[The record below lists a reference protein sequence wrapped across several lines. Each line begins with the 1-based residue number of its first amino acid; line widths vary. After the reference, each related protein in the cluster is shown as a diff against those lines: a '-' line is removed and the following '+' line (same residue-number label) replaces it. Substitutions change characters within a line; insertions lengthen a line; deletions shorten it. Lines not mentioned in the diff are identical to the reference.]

1 MAGPVLTD
9 CVRCRKAK
17 AAAAAFGGGASASGG
32 GGGGRRRVVMPAFRE
47 HVEGPELL
55 QGLSVYGE
63 YDMLLNQCDSV
74 AANTNKFYKIQIVQN
89 GSGEFYVVT

>member
-17 AAAAAFGGGASASGG
+17 AAPKKAAAAAFGG